1 MPRKTATEARPS
13 NDAAAAVEAILKI
26 VDDFCREHLNSEYA
40 TLCYAL
46 VEKLARVSPS
56 PLAAGKANVWACAV
70 IRVIGWVNFLDD
82 PSQQPHMKL
91 TAIDKAL
98 GVGHGTAQTRS
109 KLIRDLFGIQQLDRN
124 WTLPGLMDQN
134 PMTWLIKVDGF
145 VVDARMMP
153 RETQEIAFRMG
164 LIPYIPADRETAP
177 PVAAEQ
183 RVAVPPITPV
193 RKAPPPDPSQRTL
206 FE

>member
-13 NDAAAAVEAILKI
+13 NAATAVEEILKI
-26 VDDFCREHLNSEYA
+26 VDDFCREHLNPEYA
-40 TLCYAL
+40 THCRAL
-46 VEKLARVSPS
+46 VEELARLHSS
-56 PLAAGKANVWACAV
+56 PLATGKPNVWACAV

-98 GVGHGTAQTRS
+98 AVSQSTAQSKS
-109 KLIRDLFGIQQLDRN
+109 KLIRDLLRIQQLDRT
-124 WTLPGLMDQN
+124 WTLPSLMEQN
-134 PMTWLIKVDGF
+134 PLTWFIKVDGF

-164 LIPYIPADRETAP
+164 LIPYIAADREAAP
-177 PVAAEQ
+177 PVASEQ
-183 RVAVPPITPV
+183 KVGPSPASG
-193 RKAPPPDPSQRTL
+193 RKTHPPDPSQRTL